1 MTAIVMDGMNRS
13 EYLADMNR
21 ELIAMGLKPVRTIE
35 EAQRPSTVGK
45 AAEVAERTQGRGNG
59 NGTSRKPGSLAT
71 EAQIKYIIELTFRI
85 TGMRDAIEDVNVAG
99 FTKAEA
105 SEMIERLIPVAREA
119 RTVAPIAAPLAAPV
133 KSTAVTEDGMYL
145 KDGVVFKVQI
155 AKQDSG
161 RLYAKR
167 LGQGGFEYAPGAINT
182 LRAEHKMSLD
192 QAKEYGK
199 LYGVCCQCGKDLTD
213 ENSIAAGIGPVCA
226 RKF

>member
-1 MTAIVMDGMNRS
+1 MTTIVMDGMNRS

-21 ELIAMGLKPVRTIE
+21 ELISMGLKPVRTIE
-35 EAQRPSTVGK
+35 EAQRPSAVK
-45 AAEVAERTQGRGNG
+45 EAPQVAERTQGRGNG
-59 NGTSRKPGSLAT
+59 NGASRRMAGRAASI
-71 EAQIKYIIELTFRI
+71 AQVQYIIDLTFKI
-85 TGMRDAIEDVNVAG
+85 TGIRDAIEDVNTEG
-99 FTKAEA
+99 FTGEEA
-105 SEMIERLIPVAREA
+105 HEMIERLILIA
-119 RTVAPIAAPLAAPV
+119 RTAAPVVAPLAAPV

-155 AKQDSG
+155 AKQGSG

>member
-1 MTAIVMDGMNRS
+1 MNRS

-35 EAQRPSTVGK
+35 EAQRPSTVK
-45 AAEVAERTQGRGNG
+45 EAPQVAERTQGRGNG
-59 NGTSRKPGSLAT
+59 NGASRKPGSLAT

-105 SEMIERLIPVAREA
+105 SEMIGRLIPIEREA
-119 RTVAPIAAPLAAPV
+119 QRTRAASVAASLAAPV
-133 KSTAVTEDGMYL
+133 KSTRVTEDGMYL

-155 AKQDSG
+155 AKQGSG

-167 LGQGGFEYAPGAINT
+167 LTENGFEYAQGAINT
-182 LRAEHKMSLD
+182 LRSEHKMSLE
-192 QAKEYGK
+192 QAKEYGR
-199 LYGVCCQCGKDLTD
+199 LYGVCCQCGTELTD
-213 ENSIAAGIGPVCA
+213 ENSIAAGIGPICA
-226 RKF
+226 GKF